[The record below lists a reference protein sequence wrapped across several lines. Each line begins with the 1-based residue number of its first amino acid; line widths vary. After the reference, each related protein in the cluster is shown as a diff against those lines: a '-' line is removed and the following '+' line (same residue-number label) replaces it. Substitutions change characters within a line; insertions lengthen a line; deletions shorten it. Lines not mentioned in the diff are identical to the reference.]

1 MTKPHFKDEYPAFYD
16 DVWWLALL
24 KVTGGV
30 VLVWL
35 FLVLLFLPFSY

>member
-1 MTKPHFKDEYPAFYD
+1 MTRPHFEDEYPAFYH

-24 KVTGGV
+24 KATGAV
-30 VLVWL
+30 VLAWL